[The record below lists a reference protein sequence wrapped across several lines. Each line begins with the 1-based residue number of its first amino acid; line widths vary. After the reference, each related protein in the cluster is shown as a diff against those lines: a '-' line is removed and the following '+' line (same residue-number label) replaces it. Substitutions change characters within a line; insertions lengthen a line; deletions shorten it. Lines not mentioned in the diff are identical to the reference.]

1 MRLGA
6 LAILS
11 ACGSATATSTS
22 SVTSAATG
30 MAPLEP
36 LPAHVLEHQHETPA
50 HPDDPD
56 KLYVEITS
64 DGDHGDLL
72 RQSAMSGLGAVPY
85 AISAATG
92 ADVELHVELA
102 SLSPAGDGTSCKVK
116 IFVLR
121 LPQHDL
127 LGIAGGSARATG
139 PRQADTC
146 VSTVGTAIV
155 REKLPVLLQH
165 QLDAKR

>member
-1 MRLGA
+1 M
-6 LAILS
+6 
-11 ACGSATATSTS
+11 
-22 SVTSAATG
+22 TSAVTG
-30 MAPLEP
+30 MVPPEP
-36 LPAHVLEHQHETPA
+36 PPAHVLEHQHETPA
-50 HPDDPD
+50 HADDPG

-72 RQSAMSGLGAVPY
+72 RQSATTGLGAVPY
-85 AISAATG
+85 AVSADTG

-102 SLSPAGDGTSCKVK
+102 SLSPAADGTSCKVK

-127 LGIAGGSARATG
+127 LGIADGSARATG
-139 PRQADTC
+139 PRQPDTC
-146 VSTVGTAIV
+146 LSTVGTAIV
-155 REKLPVLLQH
+155 REKLPVLLQR